1 MQSKKPLDYLS
12 NINIRLQSLIM
23 FYNVGKNKNK
33 FSRPQIFHGLYLLYH
48 IPFYNKDIL
57 PYKHLNF
64 DIFSLYLNDL
74 FFGGFPNWF

>member
-1 MQSKKPLDYLS
+1 MVNKKSSDYLS

-48 IPFYNKDIL
+48 IPFCNKDKL
-57 PYKHLNF
+57 PSIHPNIVISNLLINK
-64 DIFSLYLNDL
+64 S
-74 FFGGFPNWF
+74 FFGGFTN